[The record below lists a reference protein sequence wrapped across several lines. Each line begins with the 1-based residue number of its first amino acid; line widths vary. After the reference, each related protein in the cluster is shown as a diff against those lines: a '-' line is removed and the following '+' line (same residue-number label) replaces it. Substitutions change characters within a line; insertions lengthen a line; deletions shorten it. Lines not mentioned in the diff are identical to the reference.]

1 MTCHLSDLQCL
12 KKKKFNYDQRIEAI
26 FRNIRDTPTGTKKD
40 RDIVLKHATGLN
52 KYNPENIDNAPSY
65 KYLFLHM
72 YIDVLRIAINE
83 QFTMNINKC

>member
-1 MTCHLSDLQCL
+1 MTSHLSGLQCL

-26 FRNIRDTPTGTKKD
+26 FRNIRDTPTGKKD
-40 RDIVLKHATGLN
+40 RDIALKHATRLN

-72 YIDVLRIAINE
+72 CIDVLRIEFNE